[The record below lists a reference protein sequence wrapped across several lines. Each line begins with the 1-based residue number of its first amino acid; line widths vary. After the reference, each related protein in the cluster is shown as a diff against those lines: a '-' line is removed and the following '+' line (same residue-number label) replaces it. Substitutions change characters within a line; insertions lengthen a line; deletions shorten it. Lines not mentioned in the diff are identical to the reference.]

1 MQADGT
7 RVFVKYSKD
16 KLFAENRSNWRFS
29 EKDFLEDDSPAY
41 SGKQRVSGDRRIFS
55 SKRSFLLRKRMME
68 VSPNHLLLHIESNS
82 LSDSCIR
89 FWNRRIS
96 RCRQCPHAGII
107 CSQIVLWNVRMW
119 LILKNSDIWRALMHP
134 KLFNVAR
141 KCFSFYY
148 FLTKCSWT
156 ED

>member
-1 MQADGT
+1 MEDICVVLFPDIRMYIVYDINCLFFCNKVRTKIPTTAGALLTGMQADGT

-89 FWNRRIS
+89 FWNRRMS

-107 CSQIVLWNVRMW
+107 CSQIVL
-119 LILKNSDIWRALMHP
+119 
-134 KLFNVAR
+134 
-141 KCFSFYY
+141 
-148 FLTKCSWT
+148 
-156 ED
+156 